1 MFKFELRFSEDPK
14 EDFSYKTLRDHAF
27 TVTGVTVTGARRLD
41 GDSDT
46 RNIKWEIS
54 VTPDSNADVTVE
66 LPATTDCD
74 AQGAICAEDG
84 RVLSSPL
91 KFTVKGPPLTASFES
106 VPTSHN
112 GSDSFRIRIAFSEAP
127 KSGFSY
133 TTMRDHAFTVTGG
146 SVTGA
151 RRLVSGKNLRWEIV
165 VSPDS
170 NGDVTI
176 TLPATTDCDAQGAIC
191 ADGDKKLS
199 NRLERTV
206 SGPGQ

>member
-1 MFKFELRFSEDPK
+1 M
-14 EDFSYKTLRDHAF
+14 
-27 TVTGVTVTGARRLD
+27 
-41 GDSDT
+41 
-46 RNIKWEIS
+46 
-54 VTPDSNADVTVE
+54 
-66 LPATTDCD
+66 
-74 AQGAICAEDG
+74 
-84 RVLSSPL
+84 LSSPL

-106 VPTSHN
+106 VPASHN

-170 NGDVTI
+170 NGGRDDHSARHRRTAMRRGPSAP
-176 TLPATTDCDAQGAIC
+176 TATRSCPTAWSAPSAGRVSSGQRERQGSMNGRGRRAHAVASGVPNVPRRCGVVETAMYPIIC
-191 ADGDKKLS
+191 
-199 NRLERTV
+199 RR
-206 SGPGQ
+206 